1 MSTTITKH
9 GFHDEHDEEGNWH
22 IIPDV
27 EGKDFHITDKRH
39 ECICEPRVLL
49 DVDRRI
55 YIHAAEDGRA

>member
-22 IIPDV
+22 IVPDEARMHV
-27 EGKDFHITDKRH
+27 TDKRH
-39 ECICEPRVLL
+39 ECICEPRVIL

-55 YIHAAEDGRA
+55 YVHGGEPERA